1 MLAHF
6 CLFAF
11 SFQQAGEK
19 VIKGDLELR
28 DPDLWL
34 GELRIPAEYALKYLQ
49 KHPNLPEEVII
60 DPDKPRIYVA
70 LTSIRLK
77 NGYRISAK
85 EFDLQ
90 HDNIVFTLT
99 VPIK

>member
-28 DPDLWL
+28 DPDL
-34 GELRIPAEYALKYLQ
+34 
-49 KHPNLPEEVII
+49 
-60 DPDKPRIYVA
+60 
-70 LTSIRLK
+70 
-77 NGYRISAK
+77 
-85 EFDLQ
+85 
-90 HDNIVFTLT
+90 
-99 VPIK
+99 